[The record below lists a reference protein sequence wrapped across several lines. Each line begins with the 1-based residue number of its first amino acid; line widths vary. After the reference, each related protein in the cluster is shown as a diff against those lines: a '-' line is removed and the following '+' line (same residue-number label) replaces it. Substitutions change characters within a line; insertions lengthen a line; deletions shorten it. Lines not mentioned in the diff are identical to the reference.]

1 MAAFDAAAAEFE
13 ASLAEPWN
21 RLKYDL
27 ALDNLI
33 GHLPPATP
41 GGRCVLD
48 AGGGTGELGLR
59 LLARG
64 ACRDLTLLDPAPAML
79 AIAREKAARLGV
91 AGRCRFV
98 QAPLEGRAAALGAQR
113 FDIALCHNVLEYV
126 ADPAAVAR
134 ALAGVLRP
142 GGVLSLLAMNADA
155 LPLVSL
161 LLHGDP
167 AGALAHLGRDEHRN
181 RFGIVARTFPPAA
194 LRALT
199 EGAGLRVVAWYGV
212 RMFYDYVADPRKG
225 EPAFY
230 DAVAALERAV
240 RATDPYRGIG
250 RDTQVLARAD

>member
-1 MAAFDAAAAEFE
+1 MAAFDAAAAAFE

-27 ALDNLI
+27 VLDNLV
-33 GHLPPATP
+33 GHLPPAGP
-41 GGRCVLD
+41 DGPSVLD

-79 AIAREKAARLGV
+79 AVAREKATRLGV

-98 QAPLEGRAAALGAQR
+98 LAPLEGLAAALGDAR
-113 FDIALCHNVLEYV
+113 FDAVLCHNVLEYV
-126 ADPAAVAR
+126 VDPAAVAR
-134 ALAGVLRP
+134 ALAGALRP
-142 GGVLSLLAMNADA
+142 GGLLSLLAMNADA

-161 LLHGDP
+161 FLHGDP
-167 AGALAHLGRDEHRN
+167 AGALAHLGREEHRN

-194 LRALT
+194 LRALA
-199 EGAGLRVVAWYGV
+199 EGAGLRVIAWYGV

-225 EPAFY
+225 EPAFS
-230 DAVAALERAV
+230 DAVAALERAA
-240 RATDPYRGIG
+240 RAADPYRGIG
-250 RDTQVLARAD
+250 RDIQVLAQAG